1 MAVAKSLSIQ
11 TEYITL
17 GQMLK
22 EVGLIDTGG
31 MAKHFLAERMVKV
44 NGEREDRRGRKLYD
58 GDEIEI
64 EDTDVY
70 IVSSMSK

>member
-1 MAVAKSLSIQ
+1 MAKSLSIQ

>member
-1 MAVAKSLSIQ
+1 MSIQ